1 MSELVKSLADA
12 QSAWQNYCR
21 KLEQSGLTALENM
34 VEPSE
39 LELAEGLRYLTRIS
53 VLSLQTEMENCD
65 SHKPYVLR
73 SVGPTMKMGGDN
85 PQGHYLKI
93 PINPTDT
100 FLISGTR
107 GNASW
112 LSFQVMRDERCFE
125 EGCNSVFGDHIF
137 ATELKSDAEGNF
149 EITVAPKASG
159 DNAIATDKYS
169 NSIALRQFFGNRD
182 EVVPMSVT
190 IENISRQ
197 NSPKQCLTVDT
208 AINRLD
214 SSGDMFAT
222 MVPRFQNLVQSF
234 KNNGYNTMPVTDW
247 RKLGGVPGGQPING
261 LWKLAEDDALII
273 TFTPPADA
281 VYWDIQVGNVWY
293 ETFDYRHFIC
303 GFTHRSAFIN
313 EDGTVSFIISERD
326 PGTVNWLQAAGH
338 TEGHM
343 AVRFQLINEN
353 PPHPIF
359 DVVKYDQ
366 LGNRIEHL
374 PAVTAA
380 ERNEQR
386 RQQRTEVDSRFP
398 L

>member
-1 MSELVKSLADA
+1 MNELAKSVADA
-12 QSAWQNYCR
+12 QSAWKNYCR
-21 KLEQSGLTALENM
+21 KLEQSGLKALENM

-65 SHKPYVLR
+65 SHKPHALR

-93 PINPTDT
+93 PINPSDT
-100 FLISGTR
+100 FRISGTR
-107 GNASW
+107 GNANW
-112 LSFQVMRDERCFE
+112 LSFQVMRDERCFA

-137 ATELKSDAEGNF
+137 ATELKSDKEGNF
-149 EITVAPKASG
+149 EITVAPDASG

-169 NSIALRQFFGNRD
+169 STIALRQFFGSRN
-182 EVVPMSVT
+182 EVVPMSLT

-197 NSPKQCLTVDT
+197 NSPKQCLRVNT

-214 SSGDMFAT
+214 NSGNMFAT

-234 KNNGYNTMPVTDW
+234 KNAGYNTMPVTDW
-247 RKLGGVPGGQPING
+247 SKLGGVPGGQPING
-261 LWKLAEDDALII
+261 LWKLAEDEALII

-293 ETFDYRHFIC
+293 ETFDYRHFTC
-303 GFTHRSAFIN
+303 GFTHQSAFIN
-313 EDGTVSFIISERD
+313 EDRSVCFIISEKD
-326 PGTVNWLQAAGH
+326 PGTVNWLQTAGH
-338 TEGHM
+338 AEGHM
-343 AVRFQLINEN
+343 AIRFQLIEES
-353 PPHPIF
+353 PPHPDF
-359 DVVKYDQ
+359 EVVKYNQ
-366 LGNRIEHL
+366 LSARTEHL
-374 PAVTAA
+374 PPVSTA
-380 ERNEQR
+380 ERKEQW
-386 RQQRTEVDSRFP
+386 RQQRLEVDSRYQ